1 MVVLTGVDEVE
12 GVEDTV
18 EVVEV
23 ESRGVEA
30 ILALRS
36 SLPPKYKNAPPS
48 PAAISTAEV
57 PTTIKAFS
65 YGFMFLYY
73 CNNA

>member
-1 MVVLTGVDEVE
+1 MLTGVDEVE

-23 ESRGVEA
+23 ESCGVEA

-36 SLPPKYKNAPPS
+36 SLPPKYKYAPPS

-57 PTTIKAFS
+57 PTIKAFS